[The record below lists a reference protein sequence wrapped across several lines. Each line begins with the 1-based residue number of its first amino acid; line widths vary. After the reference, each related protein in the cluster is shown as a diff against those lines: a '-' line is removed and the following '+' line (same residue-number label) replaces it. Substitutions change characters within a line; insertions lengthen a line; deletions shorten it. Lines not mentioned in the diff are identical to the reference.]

1 MEVILYT
8 LVGAGLYLT
17 SDWILDRLEVSR
29 GGRFKNRSIVFFAI
43 IMILA
48 FISFNFIKYLLITSE
63 VASK

>member
-1 MEVILYT
+1 LEVILYT